1 MIKNKARWAEPP
13 YALTKKGSVPAL
25 CLVHV
30 PFATVVQLDHTLLG
44 FGSWAVRS
52 LKFLSHGRYIGSPGE
67 VMEQD
72 TGPNKSSQLGSEQ
85 GSTRGRF
92 LFLYFSKSFFTE

>member
-30 PFATVVQLDHTLLG
+30 LFATVVQLGHTLLG

-52 LKFLSHGRYIGSPGE
+52 LKFLSHGRYIGSPAFSR
-67 VMEQD
+67 V
-72 TGPNKSSQLGSEQ
+72 TGSVGTFQPLLHPMGIS
-85 GSTRGRF
+85 
-92 LFLYFSKSFFTE
+92 FSP

>member
-30 PFATVVQLDHTLLG
+30 LFATVVQLGHTLLG

-52 LKFLSHGRYIGSPGE
+52 LKFLSHGRYIGSPA
-67 VMEQD
+67 
-72 TGPNKSSQLGSEQ
+72 TGRRPPGSGLQLSEPD
-85 GSTRGRF
+85 SAGRQTGKRDRKK
-92 LFLYFSKSFFTE
+92 LVAEILAL